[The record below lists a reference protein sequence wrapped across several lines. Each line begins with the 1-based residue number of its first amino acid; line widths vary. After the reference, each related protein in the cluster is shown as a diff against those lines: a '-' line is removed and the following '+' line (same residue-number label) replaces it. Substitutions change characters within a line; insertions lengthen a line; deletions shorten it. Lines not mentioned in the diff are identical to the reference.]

1 MGADTPGER
10 ARDPEWLSRRTD
22 GVTIEVKA
30 VPRARA
36 TAAVGVHARALRV
49 QIAAPPHKGQSNAA
63 LCAFLAEAAGCR
75 KSAARMRRG
84 SGGSRKLV
92 EIDGDPATIAAYLA
106 ALNVS

>member
-1 MGADTPGER
+1 MGVES
-10 ARDPEWLSRRTD
+10 RDPPWLTRRAD
-22 GVTIEVKA
+22 GVTVEVKA

-36 TAAVGVHARALRV
+36 TAVAGVHAGALRV
-49 QIAAPPHKGQSNAA
+49 QIAAAPHKGQSNAA

-92 EIDGDPATIAAYLA
+92 EIDGDPAAIAARLA
-106 ALNVS
+106 ALPVP

>member
-1 MGADTPGER
+1 MGAR
-10 ARDPEWLSRRTD
+10 APDPEWLTRSQR
-22 GVTIEVKA
+22 GVTVEVKA

-36 TAAVGVHARALRV
+36 TAVAGVHAGALRV

-92 EIDGDPATIAAYLA
+92 EIDGDPDVIAARLA
-106 ALNVS
+106 AIAGP